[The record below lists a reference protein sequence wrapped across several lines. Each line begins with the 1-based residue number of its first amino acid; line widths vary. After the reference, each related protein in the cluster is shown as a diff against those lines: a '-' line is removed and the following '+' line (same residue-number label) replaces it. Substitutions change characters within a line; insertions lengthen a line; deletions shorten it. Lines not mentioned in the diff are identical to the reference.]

1 MRKTFTLACVWLWVV
16 GVCRLSR
23 YLPKCRY
30 LDGKCSRLQRYDLF
44 PFFSPPDAKT
54 RLRRVHYGPKIAETK
69 AVEADSGV
77 LGFSPRPSE
86 PVRVFIPRP

>member
-54 RLRRVHYGPKIAETK
+54 RLRRVHYGPKIAVFAGWGENAALQLTPLF
-69 AVEADSGV
+69 AVI
-77 LGFSPRPSE
+77 R
-86 PVRVFIPRP
+86 

>member
-1 MRKTFTLACVWLWVV
+1 VRKTFTLACVWLWVV

-54 RLRRVHYGPKIAETK
+54 RLRRVHYGPKIAWLGSAL
-69 AVEADSGV
+69 AVVESNSRLQLLNPLFV
-77 LGFSPRPSE
+77 
-86 PVRVFIPRP
+86 